1 MRFPADLWWRSL
13 PLRVIASVFVASV
26 LVLVL
31 GGFLLMQQAS
41 SGVIKGKEQVASD
54 EARQAVNNAQQTL
67 NGADLSGDTA
77 NVDQLLLDLALSFAN
92 RSGDNE
98 QFEVLLLAPGQ
109 FATGDVTPDS
119 IPPDLL
125 RAVEQSNDLLMT
137 PTTMR
142 YRDASRAVLDG
153 YRLIPGRGCVSSE
166 AGLMGFHFVNIAHLL
181 DGRRDLEKPDYLL
194 YAPTPV

>member
-77 NVDQLLLDLALSFAN
+77 DVEQLLLDLALSFAN

-98 QFEVLLLAPGQ
+98 QYEVLLLAPGQ
-109 FATGDVTPDS
+109 FATGEVLPDS
-119 IPPDLL
+119 IPSDLL
-125 RAVEQSNDLLMT
+125 RSVEQSNDLLMT
-137 PTTMR
+137 PTTVR
-142 YRDASRAVLDG
+142 YRDRQADEPGLAAGAALTLAG
-153 YRLIPGRGCVSSE
+153 GFRL
-166 AGLMGFHFVNIAHLL
+166 
-181 DGRRDLEKPDYLL
+181 GRRFERSQRSELNIEDLYGRAK
-194 YAPTPV
+194 